1 MREKPTSLRTFLIIW
16 SGQFVSTLGS
26 EITAFAITLWA
37 WKLTSEATPLALL
50 VFFTRTPRVIAAL
63 FAGIIVDR
71 FSRKKLMILGDGV
84 AGVSTLVIL
93 GLLLTD
99 NLAIWHIYTTAIF
112 NGLFGY
118 FQGLSFSASMSLI
131 VPEKHYARA
140 SAMTFYV
147 SYSGAEIIAPAL
159 ATVLYYTVGLGWILT
174 LDFMTFLIAI
184 STLAIVTIPQPI
196 SSQEN
201 SETKETLAQQ
211 LTFGFRY
218 LLKRRGLLAIL
229 IFLFTV
235 NLISNAG
242 NGIYAPMILARSDNN
257 AAIFASVQSAW
268 GIGGI
273 IGAGV
278 VSIWGGFQRRIHG
291 LLLSTVFIGLAEML
305 LGLGQGASVWIG
317 AAFLTAFCSP
327 WFGSSNQAIWL
338 AKVEP
343 NVQGRVFATRYFIAQ
358 MTTPI
363 GLGISGILADRVFEP
378 VMRSQAGLAVL
389 LGSIF
394 GTGEGSGMALQYTLF
409 GFGSV
414 LIGLSAYGFPIL
426 RQVESE

>member
-1 MREKPTSLRTFLIIW
+1 MREKPTNLRTFLTIW
-16 SGQFVSTLGS
+16 SGQFVSIFGS
-26 EITAFAITLWA
+26 EMTSFAMTLWA
-37 WKLTSEATPLALL
+37 WELTGKATPLSLL

-63 FAGIIVDR
+63 FAGVIVDR

-84 AGVSTLVIL
+84 AGVSTLIIL
-93 GLLLTD
+93 GLFLTHH
-99 NLAIWHIYTTAIF
+99 LAIWHIYATAII

-118 FQGLSFSASMSLI
+118 FQGLAFSASMSLI

-159 ATVLYYTVGLGWILT
+159 ATLFYYAIGLGGILV
-174 LDFMTFLIAI
+174 LDFTTFLIAI
-184 STLAIVTIPQPI
+184 ATLAIVTIPQPI
-196 SSQEN
+196 SSQET
-201 SETKETLAQQ
+201 SETQETLGQQ

-235 NLISNAG
+235 NLISTAG

-268 GIGGI
+268 GIGGV

-291 LLLSTVFIGLAEML
+291 LLLSTAFMGFAEML
-305 LGLGQGASVWIG
+305 LGLGQEAFIWIG
-317 AAFLTAFCSP
+317 AAFLIAFCSP

-343 NVQGRVFATRYFIAQ
+343 EVQGRVFATRYFIAQ

-378 VMRSQAGLAVL
+378 AMRSQAGLAVL
-389 LGSIF
+389 LGGIF
-394 GTGEGSGMALQYTLF
+394 GTEAGSGMALQYTLF
-409 GFGSV
+409 GLGGV
-414 LIGLSAYGFPIL
+414 LVGLGAYSFPLL
-426 RQVESE
+426 RRVESE